1 MHFIIYLQT
10 FLMQLLFND
19 FQAEQTE
26 TVSTEMIM
34 NEQTQHIPQGSIP
47 SIADVKEKSTE
58 IEEMFE
64 QENAPN
70 STDTLYTDA
79 EDEKENVAKPST
91 DEQDGTIDETINE
104 EVSPNFSI
112 KRSMRN
118 LGMILFC

>member
-1 MHFIIYLQT
+1 MNKPNIYPR
-10 FLMQLLFND
+10 D
-19 FQAEQTE
+19 PSQAL
-26 TVSTEMIM
+26 
-34 NEQTQHIPQGSIP
+34 
-47 SIADVKEKSTE
+47 DVKEKSTE

-104 EVSPNFSI
+104 EVSPKFSI

-118 LGMILFC
+118 LACFVNNFNVGPHKFKLEKN